1 MPTMIILAT
10 SDGNIFDDIDR
21 VITHKLLLRL
31 TSRILTGNVYDN
43 DYINRTVDIKEILFD
58 K

>member
-10 SDGNIFDDIDR
+10 SDGNIFDDIVR

-31 TSRILTGNVYDN
+31 TSRILNGNIYDN

>member
-31 TSRILTGNVYDN
+31 TSRILTGNIYDN
-43 DYINRTVDIKEILFD
+43 DYINRSVDIKEILFD

>member
-31 TSRILTGNVYDN
+31 TSRILTGNICDN

>member
-10 SDGNIFDDIDR
+10 SDGNIFDDIVR
-21 VITHKLLLRL
+21 VIAHKLLLRL
-31 TSRILTGNVYDN
+31 TSRVLTGNIYDN

>member
-10 SDGNIFDDIDR
+10 SDGNIFDDIVR

>member
-10 SDGNIFDDIDR
+10 SDGNIFDDIVR

-31 TSRILTGNVYDN
+31 TSRILTGNIYDN

>member
-31 TSRILTGNVYDN
+31 TSRILTGNIYDN